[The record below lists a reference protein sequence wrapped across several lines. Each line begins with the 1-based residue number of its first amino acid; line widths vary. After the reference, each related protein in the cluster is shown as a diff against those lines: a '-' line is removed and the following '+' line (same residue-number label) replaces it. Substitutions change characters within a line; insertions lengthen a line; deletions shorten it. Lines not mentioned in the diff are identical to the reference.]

1 VRDLAEKMTV
11 KAGDV
16 LKRLL
21 GRGLMATINLSLS
34 QDLAAELA
42 KDFGYELK
50 MVSFEDHALMEEQL
64 AVKGGALT
72 ARPPV
77 VTIMGH
83 VDHGKTTLL
92 DAIRKSD
99 VVATEHGGITQHIG
113 AYTVRFK
120 DRGITFLDTPGHEAF
135 TLMRARGAQVTDIVV
150 LVVAADDGV
159 MPQTLEAISHA
170 KAANV
175 PLVVA
180 INKIDKPDAKLDR
193 VKKDLADHGLLVEDW
208 GGDTVSA
215 EISAKQKKGLD
226 KLLENILAVADILR
240 ECKAD
245 ASLPASGT
253 VLEARLDKSRGPVAT
268 VLVQQGTLH
277 IGDAFIAGTVSGKVR
292 ALFDDL
298 GRRIKEATPS
308 VPVEVLGLQGVPS
321 PGDRFKVI
329 TEEWRARQIGAYR
342 QQKQREEQLL
352 KLSRLTLDQLFLK
365 IQEGQVK
372 ELNIILKA
380 DVQGS
385 IEALVK
391 TLERLSNPQVKV
403 RFVHTA
409 AGAISETDVL
419 LASSSNAI
427 IIGFNVRPDQNARA
441 LAGKEGVDIRLHSVI
456 YEVADEIKRAMEGL
470 LEPTYQETALGRAEI
485 RNTFRVPKVGVVA
498 GTYVLDGRM
507 VRNAD
512 VRLLRDNVVVYQGK
526 IVSLRRFKDDVN
538 EVKSGYECGLAI
550 GNFNDVKVGDII
562 EAFKIERVAPKE
574 AVS

>member
-72 ARPPV
+72 PRPPV

-352 KLSRLTLDQLFLK
+352 KSSRLTLDQLFLK

-427 IIGFNVRPDQNARA
+427 IIGFNVRPDQGARA
-441 LAGKEGVDIRLHSVI
+441 LAEKEGVDIRLHSVI

-470 LEPTYQETALGRAEI
+470 LEPTYQEAALGRAEV

>member
-1 VRDLAEKMTV
+1 MRDLAEKMTV